1 MPSYN
6 DTKVSY
12 FPSADAGYVGMIF
25 VDATKATLGADE
37 TKIAYIKNNV
47 ETGLNKY
54 GNVYIDGAKTPI
66 TTTDDGA
73 EAMAGVKSTLPRLYK
88 LSYNTDKN
96 VVDIDEANYE
106 TLVNLVGCKDTVINN
121 AGKAI
126 DLDKEPASSIRSKQT
141 AI

>member
-1 MPSYN
+1 MPL
-6 DTKVSY
+6 
-12 FPSADAGYVGMIF
+12 PPRSALTSTTDC
-25 VDATKATLGADE
+25 LHQQ
-37 TKIAYIKNNV
+37 KNARYLNA
-47 ETGLNKY
+47 GLNGY
-54 GNVYIDGAKTPI
+54 GRLSSMARPLRNTRQPPA
-66 TTTDDGA
+66 TDSY
-73 EAMAGVKSTLPRLYK
+73 EQPVTSTRAVDSTE